1 MSATPRL
8 SVVFATYNRAALAKR
23 LVQQLGA
30 QSLPPESFEIVVVD
44 DGSATDVAALLR
56 SLDVPCPLQ
65 ALTQA
70 NQGAAAARHHA
81 VSVARGDIVVTV
93 DDDME
98 IGQDFLAA
106 HLKLHEGGPRRV
118 VLGHIRPA
126 AQLATMPI
134 FERYHAEMLDR
145 FVDGIESGTTALRG
159 NDVCTG
165 NVSFRRAD
173 YHAVGGFD
181 LTLGRSEDA
190 DLGLRLER
198 SGCHLVFSR
207 EAYTIHGSDHTS
219 LGVWMSRAYRYGI
232 FDLRIARKYPD
243 IPWASPWRFFRLVH
257 PLSRVPLG
265 LAVASPAVG
274 RLLAR
279 AAIMTAMAIDKLG
292 AERLAVAGTTL
303 AYGLLYF
310 AGVRHE
316 AGPLRAAVADYRA
329 NARTDDTERPGA
341 SS

>member
-1 MSATPRL
+1 VSATPRL

-145 FVDGIESGTTALRG
+145 FVRGVESGSVALHG

-173 YHAVGGFD
+173 YEAVGGFD
-181 LTLGRSEDA
+181 KTLGRSEDA
-190 DLGLRLER
+190 DLGLRLEKA
-198 SGCHLVFSR
+198 GCELLFSR
-207 EAYTIHGSDHTS
+207 EAYTVHGSDHAS
-219 LGVWMSRAYRYGI
+219 LAVWMQRAYRYGI
-232 FDLRIARKYPD
+232 FDLRIAHKHVD
-243 IPWASPWRFFRLVH
+243 LPWASPWRFFRLVH
-257 PLSRVPLG
+257 PLSRLPLALSVALPPIGRG
-265 LAVASPAVG
+265 LG
-274 RLLAR
+274 R
-279 AAIMTAMAIDKLG
+279 AAIAAALALDRLG
-292 AERLAVAGTTL
+292 AERVAVAGTTL

-310 AGVRHE
+310 AGVRAE
-316 AGPLRAAVADYRA
+316 AGALRAALADWRSY
-329 NARTDDTERPGA
+329 EA
-341 SS
+341 SL